1 MRRCGCCLLDRQKN
15 QIERQKNQ
23 TFFDGNGEKDRWKDK
38 NKRQELKKIFS
49 KQVARQTKLK
59 LEELI

>member
-15 QIERQKNQ
+15 QIERWKNE

-38 NKRQELKKIFS
+38 KKKKDYKKKENFS
-49 KQVARQTKLK
+49 
-59 LEELI
+59 